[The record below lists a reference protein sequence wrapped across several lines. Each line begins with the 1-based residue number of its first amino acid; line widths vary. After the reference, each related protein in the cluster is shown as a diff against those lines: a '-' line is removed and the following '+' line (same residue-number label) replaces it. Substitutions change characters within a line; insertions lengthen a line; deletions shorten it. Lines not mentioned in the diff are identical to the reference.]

1 MENQDIMINVAI
13 LTPFFTGQ
21 LGGPYNVMME
31 ITPILEQKGISTY
44 IFTSS
49 SIKKF
54 GRKRTEFFEEKS
66 ENFKIYRFNSYFR
79 FKEYRT
85 SLGLLP
91 FLLKD
96 KLKIDIVHSRSLRS
110 FQEDIGTIISLTK
123 KKPFIITP
131 HGGININWDYGDK
144 IPKMVSDKTIGY
156 LKKFL
161 KPHYIA
167 VSKTEIPLIKKF
179 GAEDDHI
186 HFIPHGVNTDIF
198 KLVNSRNLKKTYN
211 LENSDIILYVGRI
224 AKGKGV
230 DKLIKILNIVHNKNK
245 RVKLVIVGGDAGYL
259 HIVKN
264 LIQSYNLSKHVI
276 ITGYIP
282 KSQLPEY
289 YSMADL
295 VIYPSRQ
302 EIFGHVICEAMA
314 CGKAVI
320 GSDIMGP
327 SEIILDEKTGYT
339 SDFKNL
345 NKVSE
350 IIINL
355 FTNRELLN
363 QMGKKGLERVKRYY
377 TWEKAANLHLDLYK
391 KVLNLN

>member
-1 MENQDIMINVAI
+1 
-13 LTPFFTGQ
+13 
-21 LGGPYNVMME
+21 
-31 ITPILEQKGISTY
+31 
-44 IFTSS
+44 
-49 SIKKF
+49 
-54 GRKRTEFFEEKS
+54 
-66 ENFKIYRFNSYFR
+66 
-79 FKEYRT
+79 
-85 SLGLLP
+85 
-91 FLLKD
+91 
-96 KLKIDIVHSRSLRS
+96 
-110 FQEDIGTIISLTK
+110 
-123 KKPFIITP
+123 
-131 HGGININWDYGDK
+131 
-144 IPKMVSDKTIGY
+144 
-156 LKKFL
+156 
-161 KPHYIA
+161 
-167 VSKTEIPLIKKF
+167 
-179 GAEDDHI
+179 
-186 HFIPHGVNTDIF
+186 
-198 KLVNSRNLKKTYN
+198 
-211 LENSDIILYVGRI
+211 LENSDIILYAGRI

-230 DKLIKILNIVHNKNK
+230 DKLIKILSLVRNKNK
-245 RVKLVIVGGDAGYL
+245 QVKLVIVGGDAGYL

-264 LIQSYNLSKHVI
+264 LIQIYNLSKHVI

-314 CGKAVI
+314 CGKVVI

-377 TWEKAANLHLDLYK
+377 TWKKAAEAHYKLYMS
-391 KVLNLN
+391 VLK